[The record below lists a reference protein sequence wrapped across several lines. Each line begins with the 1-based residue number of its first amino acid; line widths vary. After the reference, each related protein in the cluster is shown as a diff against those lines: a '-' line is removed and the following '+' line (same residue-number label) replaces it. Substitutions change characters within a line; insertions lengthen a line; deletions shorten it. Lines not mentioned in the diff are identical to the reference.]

1 MMPFWDEDLQEETII
16 SVNETDITRIE
27 QAVSGRL
34 PARYLKQMRKQN
46 GGVPEA
52 KVVMVEFENTWSDE
66 ETGLHLPLCSMT
78 SLTFERYLDEL
89 SVLREWDVEG
99 NVMMF
104 AEGEGSYFWY
114 FHFTEDTE
122 PTVWCLDISDETTHF
137 VASTYDEWLT
147 KLSNDVPEVVMP
159 DVVFL
164 TLPEIKDILRGD
176 DENEK
181 LLAYSHWMILDEE
194 QEELIEAFMTLIE
207 RNDQPDFLGSYAYYL
222 MEVLTNNPDLLDQ
235 KRADVTALILSK
247 GDDLDAEDLLSWM
260 DEEKD
265 EEL

>member
-16 SVNETDITRIE
+16 SVKETDITRIE

-147 KLSNDVPEVVMP
+147 KLSSDVPEVVMP

-207 RNDQPDFLGSYAYYL
+207 QNDQPDFLGSYAYYL
-222 MEVLTNNPDLLDQ
+222 IEVLTNNPDLLDQ
-235 KRADVTALILSK
+235 KRDVVTALILSK

>member
-1 MMPFWDEDLQEETII
+1 MPFWDEDLQEETII
-16 SVNETDITRIE
+16 SVKETDITRIE

-147 KLSNDVPEVVMP
+147 KLSSDVPEVVMP

-222 MEVLTNNPDLLDQ
+222 IEVLTNNPDLLDQ
-235 KRADVTALILSK
+235 KRDVVTALILSK

>member
-16 SVNETDITRIE
+16 SVKETDITRIE

-104 AEGEGSYFWY
+104 AEGQGSYFWY

-147 KLSNDVPEVVMP
+147 KLSSDVPEVVMP

-207 RNDQPDFLGSYAYYL
+207 QNDQPDFLGSYAYYL
-222 MEVLTNNPDLLDQ
+222 IEVLTNNPDLLDQ
-235 KRADVTALILSK
+235 KRDIVTALILSK

>member
-1 MMPFWDEDLQEETII
+1 MPFWDEDLQEETII

-66 ETGLHLPLCSMT
+66 ETGLYLPLCSMT

-147 KLSNDVPEVVMP
+147 KLSSDVPEVVMP

-222 MEVLTNNPDLLDQ
+222 IEVLTNNPDLLDQ
-235 KRADVTALILSK
+235 KRDVVTALILSK

>member
-16 SVNETDITRIE
+16 SVKETDITRIE

-147 KLSNDVPEVVMP
+147 KLSSDVPEVVMP

-235 KRADVTALILSK
+235 KRDVVTALILSK

>member
-1 MMPFWDEDLQEETII
+1 
-16 SVNETDITRIE
+16 
-27 QAVSGRL
+27 
-34 PARYLKQMRKQN
+34 
-46 GGVPEA
+46 
-52 KVVMVEFENTWSDE
+52 
-66 ETGLHLPLCSMT
+66 MT

-147 KLSNDVPEVVMP
+147 KLSSDVPEVVMP

-222 MEVLTNNPDLLDQ
+222 IEVLTNNPDLLDQ
-235 KRADVTALILSK
+235 KRDVVTALILSK

>member
-16 SVNETDITRIE
+16 SVKETDITRIQ

-147 KLSNDVPEVVMP
+147 KLSSDVPEVVMP

-207 RNDQPDFLGSYAYYL
+207 RNDQPDFLDSYAYYL
-222 MEVLTNNPDLLDQ
+222 IEVLTNNPDLLDQ
-235 KRADVTALILSK
+235 KRDVVTPLILSK

>member
-16 SVNETDITRIE
+16 SVKETDITRIE

-66 ETGLHLPLCSMT
+66 ETGLYLPLCSMT

-147 KLSNDVPEVVMP
+147 KLSSDVPEVVMP

-222 MEVLTNNPDLLDQ
+222 IEVLTNNPDLLDQ
-235 KRADVTALILSK
+235 KRDVVTALILSK

>member
-16 SVNETDITRIE
+16 SVKETDITRIE

-147 KLSNDVPEVVMP
+147 KLSSDVPEVVMP

-222 MEVLTNNPDLLDQ
+222 IEVLTNNPDLLDQ
-235 KRADVTALILSK
+235 KRDVVTALILSK

>member
-1 MMPFWDEDLQEETII
+1 MPFWDEDLQEETII
-16 SVNETDITRIE
+16 SVKETDITRIE

-147 KLSNDVPEVVMP
+147 KLSSDVPEVVMP

-207 RNDQPDFLGSYAYYL
+207 QNDQPDFLGSYAYYL
-222 MEVLTNNPDLLDQ
+222 IEVLTNNPDLLDQ
-235 KRADVTALILSK
+235 KRDVVTALILSK

>member
-16 SVNETDITRIE
+16 SVKETDITRIE

-104 AEGEGSYFWY
+104 AEGQGSYFWY

-147 KLSNDVPEVVMP
+147 KLSSDVPEVVMP

-164 TLPEIKDILRGD
+164 TLPEIKDVLRGD

-222 MEVLTNNPDLLDQ
+222 IEVLTNNPDLLDQ
-235 KRADVTALILSK
+235 KRDVVTALILSK

>member
-16 SVNETDITRIE
+16 SVKETDITRIE

-66 ETGLHLPLCSMT
+66 ETGLYLPLCSMT

-147 KLSNDVPEVVMP
+147 KLSSDVPEVFMP

-222 MEVLTNNPDLLDQ
+222 IEVLTNNPDLLDQ
-235 KRADVTALILSK
+235 KRDVVTALILSK

>member
-1 MMPFWDEDLQEETII
+1 M
-16 SVNETDITRIE
+16 
-27 QAVSGRL
+27 
-34 PARYLKQMRKQN
+34 
-46 GGVPEA
+46 
-52 KVVMVEFENTWSDE
+52 MVEFENTWSDE
-66 ETGLHLPLCSMT
+66 ETGLHLPLRSMT

-104 AEGEGSYFWY
+104 AEGEGDYFWY
-114 FHFTEDTE
+114 FHFTESVE

-137 VASTYDEWLT
+137 VASSYDEWLT
-147 KLSNDVPEVVMP
+147 KLRQDVPEVVES

-181 LLAYSHWMILDEE
+181 LLAYSHWMILNEE
-194 QEELIEAFMTLIE
+194 QEELVQAFMTLIE
-207 RNDQPDFLGSYAYYL
+207 RNDQPDFLDSYAYYL
-222 MEVLTNNPDLLDQ
+222 MEVLTNNPELLEQ
-235 KRADVTALILSK
+235 KRADVTTLILSK
-247 GDDLDAEDLLSWM
+247 GDALDAEDLLSWM
-260 DEEKD
+260 DEE

>member
-1 MMPFWDEDLQEETII
+1 MPFWDEDLQEETII

-27 QAVSGRL
+27 QAVSSRL

-147 KLSNDVPEVVMP
+147 KLSSDVPEVFMP

-235 KRADVTALILSK
+235 KRDVVTALILSK

>member
-16 SVNETDITRIE
+16 SVKETDITRIE

-147 KLSNDVPEVVMP
+147 KLSSDVPEVVMP

-194 QEELIEAFMTLIE
+194 KEELIEAFMTLIE

-235 KRADVTALILSK
+235 KRDVVTALILSK

>member
-1 MMPFWDEDLQEETII
+1 MAFWDEDVQEETMI
-16 SVNETDITRIE
+16 SVNEADIKRIE
-27 QAVSGRL
+27 QAVNGRL
-34 PARYLKQMRKQN
+34 PARYLEQIRKQN
-46 GGVPEA
+46 GGSPEA
-52 KVVMVEFENTWSDE
+52 MAVMVEFENTWSDE
-66 ETGLHLPLCSMT
+66 ETGLHLPLRSMT
-78 SLTFERYLDEL
+78 SLTFERYLDDL

-114 FHFTEDTE
+114 FHFTEAVE
-122 PTVWCLDISDETTHF
+122 PTVWCLDISVVTTHF
-137 VASTYDEWLT
+137 VASSYDEWLT
-147 KLSNDVPEVVMP
+147 KLSLDVPEAVES

-164 TLPEIKDILRGD
+164 TLPEIKDILRGE

-207 RNDQPDFLGSYAYYL
+207 RNDQPDFLDSYAYYL
-222 MEVLTNNPDLLDQ
+222 MEVLTNNPELLEQ
-235 KRADVTALILSK
+235 RRADVTALILSK
-247 GDDLDAEDLLSWM
+247 GDALDAEDLLSWM
-260 DEEKD
+260 DEE

>member
-1 MMPFWDEDLQEETII
+1 MPFWDEDLREETIT
-16 SVNETDITRIE
+16 SVKETDIQRIE
-27 QAVSGRL
+27 QAVNGRL
-34 PARYLKQMRKQN
+34 PARYLEQIREQN
-46 GGVPEA
+46 GGSPEA
-52 KVVMVEFENTWSDE
+52 TAVMVEFENTWSDK
-66 ETGLHLPLCSMT
+66 ETGLHLPLSSMME
-78 SLTFERYLDEL
+78 LTFERYLDEL

-114 FHFTEDTE
+114 FHFMEAAE
-122 PTVWCLDISDETTHF
+122 PTVWCLDISDETTYF
-137 VASTYDEWLT
+137 VAATYDEWLT
-147 KLSNDVPEVVMP
+147 KLSSDVPEVVMP

-222 MEVLTNNPDLLDQ
+222 MEVLTNNPELLEQ

-260 DEEKD
+260 DEEID
-265 EEL
+265 EDM

>member
-1 MMPFWDEDLQEETII
+1 MPFWDKELQEETMI
-16 SVNETDITRIE
+16 SVKETDIQRIE
-27 QAVSGRL
+27 QAVNGSL
-34 PARYLKQMRKQN
+34 PVRYLEQIREQN
-46 GGVPEA
+46 GGAPEA
-52 KVVMVEFENTWSDE
+52 MAVMVEFKNTWSDE
-66 ETGLHLPLCSMT
+66 ESGLHLPLRSMT

-99 NVMMF
+99 NVMIF

-114 FHFTEDTE
+114 FHFTEGVE
-122 PTVWCLDISDETTHF
+122 PTVWCLDISDETTYF
-137 VASTYDEWLT
+137 VAATYDEWLT
-147 KLSNDVPEVVMP
+147 KLSTDVPEVVMP

-207 RNDQPDFLGSYAYYL
+207 RNDQPDFLDSYAYYL
-222 MEVLTNNPDLLDQ
+222 MEVLTNNPELLEQ
-235 KRADVTALILSK
+235 KRDDVTTLILSK

-260 DEEKD
+260 DEEID
-265 EEL
+265 EEF

>member
-16 SVNETDITRIE
+16 SVKETDITRIE

-104 AEGEGSYFWY
+104 AEGQGSYFWY

-147 KLSNDVPEVVMP
+147 KLSSDVPEVVMP

-207 RNDQPDFLGSYAYYL
+207 QNDHPDFLGSYAYYL

-235 KRADVTALILSK
+235 KRDVVTALILSK

>member
-27 QAVSGRL
+27 QAVSSRL

-147 KLSNDVPEVVMP
+147 KLSSDVPEVFMP

-235 KRADVTALILSK
+235 KRDVVTALILSK

>member
-16 SVNETDITRIE
+16 SVKETDITRIE

-147 KLSNDVPEVVMP
+147 KLSSDVPEVVMP

-222 MEVLTNNPDLLDQ
+222 IEVLTNNPDLLDQ
-235 KRADVTALILSK
+235 KRDVVTALILSK
-247 GDDLDAEDLLSWM
+247 GDDLDTEDLLSWM

>member
-16 SVNETDITRIE
+16 SVKETDITRIE

-104 AEGEGSYFWY
+104 AEGQGSYFWY

-147 KLSNDVPEVVMP
+147 KLSSDVPEVVMP

-207 RNDQPDFLGSYAYYL
+207 QNDQPDFLGSYAYYL

-235 KRADVTALILSK
+235 KRDVVTALILSK

>member
-16 SVNETDITRIE
+16 SVKETDITRIE

-104 AEGEGSYFWY
+104 AEGQGSYFWY
-114 FHFTEDTE
+114 FHFTEDNE

-147 KLSNDVPEVVMP
+147 KLSSDVPEVVMP

-222 MEVLTNNPDLLDQ
+222 IEVLTNNPDLLDQ
-235 KRADVTALILSK
+235 KRDVVTALILSK